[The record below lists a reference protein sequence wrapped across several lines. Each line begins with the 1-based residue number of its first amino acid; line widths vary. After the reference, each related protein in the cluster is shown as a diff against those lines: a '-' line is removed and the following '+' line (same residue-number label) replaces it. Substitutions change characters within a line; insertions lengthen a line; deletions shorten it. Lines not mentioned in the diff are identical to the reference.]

1 MAYRRSPL
9 MQERL
14 TENRERILIAARK
27 LIARGGYRAA
37 AVAAVAREVG
47 FSTGA
52 IYRYFPAKADLFVE
66 LLTKAVANELTILRS
81 RAQAEPSA
89 AAGLRAAVEAFA
101 SRALKGPHL
110 AYAFIA
116 EPTDPEVEA
125 ARIRGRRQLAAMFA
139 AIVRRGVTRGEFPAQ
154 DPAITAACIVGAFT
168 ESLVR
173 PVTHRG
179 RVRVNQRLVSAIA
192 TVCVRAAGG

>member
-27 LIARGGYRAA
+27 LIARGGFRAA
-37 AVAAVAREVG
+37 SVAAVAREVG

-66 LLTKAVANELTILRS
+66 LLNKAVEHEVGLLRA
-81 RAQAEPSA
+81 RARAAPSA
-89 AAGLRAAVEAFA
+89 AAGLRVAVETFA
-101 SRALKGPHL
+101 GRALKGPNL

-125 ARIRGRRQLAAMFA
+125 ERIRGRRQFAAMIA
-139 AIVRRGVTRGEFPAQ
+139 AIVRRGVAS
-154 DPAITAACIVGAFT
+154 GAT
-168 ESLVR
+168 TSVAKW
-173 PVTHRG
+173 
-179 RVRVNQRLVSAIA
+179 RVASRS
-192 TVCVRAAGG
+192 